1 MQALPYISFV
11 PSATIG
17 WLLQVCLDTAFQC
30 VFSVS
35 LDAEHSRRGG
45 GGGGC
50 GGGGGESLIKD
61 LKRSA
66 NSLSRDTRPALL
78 GWRMWRS
85 GLPYFKM
92 ILSGLALCCTF
103 AAMRV
108 QGTPTGCIPT
118 SVFSDPFFPC
128 PWPGIRSAGI
138 DGVGCDGWETRQ
150 G

>member
-66 NSLSRDTRPALL
+66 NSLSRDTRQASAL
-78 GWRMWRS
+78 
-85 GLPYFKM
+85 
-92 ILSGLALCCTF
+92 GLADVEEWAPILQDDLVWTCVVLHIRCDAGARHSHGLHTYLCF
-103 AAMRV
+103 LRPLLPLPLARHPL
-108 QGTPTGCIPT
+108 G
-118 SVFSDPFFPC
+118 
-128 PWPGIRSAGI
+128 RH
-138 DGVGCDGWETRQ
+138 
-150 G
+150 